1 MRTKKIKPPPE
12 KVKIFMLDDDKILV
26 EGVVRC

>member
-26 EGVVRC
+26 EGCC